1 MRFPIRVFK
10 VKDQTMEPT
19 LKIGQYVVV
28 SGMLGDVKEGDVVMF
43 RHPYRKANLIKRV
56 RKIEKG
62 KYFLVG
68 DKNTPLGEDSREFG
82 QIEPQDIIGKVV
94 LGR

>member
-1 MRFPIRVFK
+1 MRLPIRVFR
-10 VKDQTMEPT
+10 VPDQTMEPT

-28 SGMLGDVKEGDVVMF
+28 SGAVTNVKEGDVVIF
-43 RHPYRKANLIKRV
+43 RHPYRGTSLVKRV

-62 KYFLVG
+62 RYFLVG

-82 QIEPQDIIGKVV
+82 HIGPELIVGKVV
-94 LGR
+94 L